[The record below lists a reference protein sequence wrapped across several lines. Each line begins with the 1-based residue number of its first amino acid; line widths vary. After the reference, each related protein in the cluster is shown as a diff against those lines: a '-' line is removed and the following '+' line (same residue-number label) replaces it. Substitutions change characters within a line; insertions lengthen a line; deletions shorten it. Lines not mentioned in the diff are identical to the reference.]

1 MLMIEFLIFALVGII
16 TGTMAGLFGVGGG
29 LIIVPVM
36 HFILTSNGVTEG
48 IAIPLSIGTALA
60 CIIVTSSSA
69 AYSHYKKNSLSIKR
83 FSQLSV
89 GILVGAGFGASFV
102 ISINSEIL
110 KQMLAVFVTIMSLRL
125 FINIK
130 MPRAKAEPHFLYFN
144 VSGAAIG
151 YLSSIFGIGGGIFSV
166 PLLKMSG
173 MEMKKAVGTG
183 AACAFPIALLTTA
196 SYLVLGWS
204 NSDLPDYSLGY
215 VYIPGL
221 IGITIFSYFFA
232 KVGAQLAHKLNDKF
246 LQFIFAAHLVPVAIY
261 WFLK

>member
-1 MLMIEFLIFALVGII
+1 MIEVLIFAFVGIL
-16 TGTMAGLFGVGGG
+16 TGIMAGLFGVGGG

-36 HFILTSNGVTEG
+36 HFILTSNGVSED

-69 AYSHYKKNSLSIKR
+69 AYSHYKKSSVSIKR
-83 FSQLSV
+83 FLQLSV
-89 GILVGAGFGASFV
+89 GILIGAGFGVSFV
-102 ISINSEIL
+102 IGVDGEVL
-110 KQMLAVFVTIMSLRL
+110 KKLLAIFVTIMSLRL

-130 MPRAKAEPHFLYFN
+130 MPRAKSEPHFLYFN
-144 VSGAAIG
+144 VSGVGIG

-183 AACAFPIALLTTA
+183 AACAFPIALISSV
-196 SYLVLGWS
+196 SYLFVGWK
-204 NSDLPDYSLGY
+204 NQGLPEYSLGF
-215 VYIPGL
+215 VYLPGL

-232 KVGAQLAHKLNDKF
+232 KIGANLAHKLNDKF

>member
-1 MLMIEFLIFALVGII
+1 MIEFLIFALVGII

-36 HFILTSNGVTEG
+36 HFILTSNGVSED

-69 AYSHYKKNSLSIKR
+69 AYSHYKKNSLSVKR
-83 FSQLSV
+83 FLQLSA
-89 GILVGAGFGASFV
+89 GILIGAGFGASFV
-102 ISINSEIL
+102 ISVDGEIL
-110 KQMLAVFVTIMSLRL
+110 KKMLAVFVTIMSLRL

-130 MPRAKAEPHFLYFN
+130 MPRAKTEPHFLYFN
-144 VSGAAIG
+144 VSGAVIG

-166 PLLKMSG
+166 PLLKISG

-183 AACAFPIALLTTA
+183 AACAFPIALLSTA
-196 SYLVLGWS
+196 SYLFLGWS
-204 NSDLPDYSLGY
+204 NPNLPEYSIGY

-232 KVGAQLAHKLNDKF
+232 KIGAQLAHKLNDKF
-246 LQFIFAAHLVPVAIY
+246 LQFILQPI
-261 WFLK
+261 